1 MSRDGKLWGRSTLG
15 DNIEEFCFK
24 YGTFEVHIGA
34 PKGGAREGEERQARH
49 IHLPFFGAHYLK
61 PLAWINVPR
70 GMSGDRGEGQSLNI
84 LMDGANKEGQASALQ
99 EGPVQVHTCPGR
111 LVKEEL
117 QERSDP

>member
-1 MSRDGKLWGRSTLG
+1 MSRDGKPGGRSTLG
-15 DNIEEFCFK
+15 DNNEEFCFK

-61 PLAWINVPR
+61 PLVWINILE
-70 GMSGDRGEGQSLNI
+70 GMSGDRGEGQPLNI
-84 LMDGANKEGQASALQ
+84 LMDGANKEDQPSALQ
-99 EGPVQVHTCPGR
+99 EGPVRVHVCPGR